1 MSFNLDKCNVMTV
14 TREQIKIIHKYMSK
28 NCKEE
33 IVQDIMSL
41 ECSTCE
47 ASVETD
53 NRKPSAT

>member
-33 IVQDIMSL
+33 IVQDMMSL
-41 ECSTCE
+41 TCSTCE

-53 NRKPSAT
+53 NR